1 MNNEKMT
8 SIAIILVSLS
18 ILVLFWKGQISSF
31 FENREIKS
39 NLSIERDEL
48 KEEYEKISAI
58 DWYLKWTKSDKELEN
73 FISKSEISKLKEI
86 KLEIPKYVKEVKENE
101 VLKFIYGEIYKLNS
115 NKLASQITI
124 NSISISEPKENIIKF
139 LESDITLNLQVPSR
153 DKLKDILNVF
163 TKTSEYKFFITSL
176 NFDDS
181 NLVGGNGFSVTIP
194 LKILHK

>member
-18 ILVLFWKGQISSF
+18 ILVLFWKSQISSF

-101 VLKFIYGEIYKLNS
+101 VLKFIYSEIYKLNS

>member
-101 VLKFIYGEIYKLNS
+101 VLKFIYSEIYKLNS